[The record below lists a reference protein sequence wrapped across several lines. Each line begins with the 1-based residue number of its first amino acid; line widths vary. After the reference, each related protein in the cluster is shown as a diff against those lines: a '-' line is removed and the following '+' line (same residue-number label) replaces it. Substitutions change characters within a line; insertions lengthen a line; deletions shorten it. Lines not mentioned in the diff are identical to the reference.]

1 MGHVT
6 EKAGLFDCRDAW
18 VKTLVD
24 VAANDPRICAV
35 VNDSV
40 GSSKLG
46 AFQKAFTSLDTRIRH
61 LSNPLTAD
69 FMPLAGDIEDHASNL
84 PLVTQ
89 KLAQMS
95 DDLKYVYGMELIH
108 ACQAIDL
115 RMRTNEKL
123 RLGKATQ
130 KIWREFRKGIKLYES
145 ERPLAPDI
153 QKAYEFV
160 KELVNII

>member
-1 MGHVT
+1 
-6 EKAGLFDCRDAW
+6 
-18 VKTLVD
+18 
-24 VAANDPRICAV
+24 
-35 VNDSV
+35 
-40 GSSKLG
+40 
-46 AFQKAFTSLDTRIRH
+46 
-61 LSNPLTAD
+61 
-69 FMPLAGDIEDHASNL
+69 MPLAGDIEDHASNL